1 MIRAALAA
9 CALLLLSTPALA
21 ADVEGTLR
29 TIKERG
35 TIRLGFRENSP
46 PFSSLGP
53 DGRPAGYSID
63 LCLRVAQAVEQELG
77 IQGLKVEF
85 VPVTPDTRIDMVARG
100 SVDLECGSTTNT
112 LSRQQRVDFSAMTFV
127 DGGGLLV
134 SRASR
139 INSLADLAGRRVA
152 VATGTTTER
161 SLEEA
166 LKRQFVAA
174 TVVKVKDHDAGLAAV
189 EAGTVE
195 AYASDRVL
203 LVGLIRRAKDVATL
217 ALAHEQFS
225 YEPYGLMLRRNDA
238 AFRLVVNRT
247 LARVYRTGQ
256 FVDLTAKWFGDFGKP
271 TGILLAMYLL
281 NALPE

>member
-1 MIRAALAA
+1 MIRTVLAL
-9 CALLLLSTPALA
+9 CAVFLVSTPALA

-35 TIRLGFRENSP
+35 AIRLGFRENSP

-53 DGRPAGYSID
+53 DGRPAGYSVD

-77 IQGLKVEF
+77 IQGLRVEF
-85 VPVTPDTRIDMVARG
+85 VPVTPDNRIDMVAGG
-100 SVDLECGSTTNT
+100 SVDLECGSTTST
-112 LSRQQRVDFSAMTFV
+112 LSRQQRVDFSLMTFV

-134 SRASR
+134 RRASR
-139 INSLADLAGRRVA
+139 IRSLADLAGRRVA

-161 SLEEA
+161 ALDEA

-189 EAGTVE
+189 EDGTAE

-203 LVGLIRRAKDVATL
+203 LVGLILRAKDMTAL
-217 ALAHEQFS
+217 ALADEQFS

-247 LARVYRTGQ
+247 LARIYRTGQ
-256 FVDLTAKWFGDFGKP
+256 FADLTAKWFGEFGKP
-271 TGILLAMYLL
+271 TGILLAMYLM